1 MYDAQQV
8 QDKVT
13 KDWRIL
19 LGGSLVA
26 VALLIISAT
35 FLPLI
40 GQEIGYYSQG
50 DTLPKVE
57 GAQERN
63 SQAGNVSPEEVLV
76 PVDEEFGIVIPKIRA
91 NSRIHADIDWQNAAV
106 YQKALQTG
114 VAQAS
119 GTSTPDMPGN
129 MFLFSHSGVD
139 FYEAARYNAEF
150 YLLGKLTAGDEIDVF
165 YKGQKYLYTVR
176 ETKMV
181 APSEV
186 NYIQKQGE
194 AKTVTL
200 MTCWPPGTTYKRLIV
215 IAEQTL

>member
-8 QDKVT
+8 QDRVT

-26 VALLIISAT
+26 IALLIIVAT

-40 GQEIGYYSQG
+40 GQEIAYYTQG
-50 DTLPKVE
+50 NRLPKVE
-57 GAQERN
+57 SGEQKI
-63 SQAGNVSPEEVLV
+63 SQAEEGLHEEVLV

-91 NSRIHADIDWQNAAV
+91 NSRIHADIDWQNEPL

-114 VAQAS
+114 VAQAK
-119 GTSTPDMPGN
+119 GTSTPNMVGN

-150 YLLGKLTAGDEIDVF
+150 YLLGKLEAGDEIDVF

-176 ETKMV
+176 ESKIV
-181 APSEV
+181 AP
-186 NYIQKQGE
+186 GE
-194 AKTVTL
+194 IEYLSGQEQAKTVTL

-215 IAEQTL
+215 IADQTL